1 MDRVRQFLHEEC
13 LVPGGAH
20 LVVGISGGPDS
31 VALAHMLRR
40 MDLPLTAAHVNHGM
54 RGADSDADEV
64 FVKELCREWDLP
76 LFTHRLAVVP
86 ASEDEARVSRLG
98 FLRDVRDE
106 AGAEVVVLGHHRDD
120 QAETVLMNVVRGAGL
135 AGLRGILPRRGV
147 LVHPLLSTS
156 REEILDYCRACG
168 LAYRTDRSNET
179 LQYRRN
185 RVRRELIPYIK
196 KHFNPSVDQALAQTA
211 EIVRREE
218 QFAARATGRAFRS
231 LARPEGF
238 FSDRCPTIE
247 YRLRAFVALPRA
259 LQRRLIRLSHQ
270 LIAASRDELSYRAVE
285 DLLELIHGA
294 SAGKRLELPGAV
306 VLHKGYGRFIMGGE
320 EAVLN
325 RWEALVPAVL
335 PVPGRLIL
343 RGGPIIGCRAMT
355 SLQADAFKHNLKGG
369 RMPSLVSHAF
379 IDYNKVD
386 LPLTVR
392 SWRSGDRMRPLGLG
406 GQKKLQDLFVD
417 EKIPRLTR
425 DHIPLIVSN
434 DKVVWVAGQRIDN
447 DYRVDGE
454 TQRILHMWIDHSDLA
469 EIPVESDVGH
479 VLFVEGDENEM
490 DPDFP

>member
-1 MDRVRQFLHEEC
+1 MRQFLHEEC

-31 VALAHMLRR
+31 VALAHILRQ
-40 MDLPLTAAHVNHGM
+40 MDFSLTAAHVNHGI

-64 FVKELCREWDLP
+64 FVRELCREWNLP
-76 LFTHRLAVVP
+76 LFYHRLTVVP
-86 ASEDEARVSRLG
+86 ASEEEARVARLG

-106 AGAEVVVLGHHRDD
+106 VGAEAVALGHHRDD
-120 QAETVLMNVVRGAGL
+120 QAETVLMNVVRGAGP

-147 LVHPLLSTS
+147 FAHPLLSTS
-156 REEILDYCRACG
+156 REEILSYCRACG
-168 LAYRTDRSNET
+168 VSYRTDRSNET
-179 LQYRRN
+179 MQYQRN
-185 RVRRELIPYIK
+185 RVRLELIPYLK
-196 KHFNPSVDQALAQTA
+196 KHFNPAVDQALAQTA
-211 EIVRREE
+211 EIMRREE
-218 QFAARATGRAFRS
+218 QFVARETGGAFRS
-231 LARPEGF
+231 LARLQGF
-238 FSDRCPTIE
+238 SPDRCPTIE
-247 YRLRAFVALPRA
+247 FPRRAFVALPRA
-259 LQRRLIRLSHQ
+259 LQRRLIRLAHQ
-270 LIAASRDELSYRAVE
+270 LIAASRDELSFNAVE

-294 SAGKRLELPGAV
+294 SAGKRLELPGGV
-306 VLHKGYGRFIMGGE
+306 VLHKGYGQFIMGDE
-320 EAVLN
+320 EAVLG
-325 RWEALVPAVL
+325 RWEGLVPAVL
-335 PVPGRLIL
+335 PVPGKLIL
-343 RGGPIIGCRAMT
+343 RRGHMIGCRLMT
-355 SLQADAFKHNLKGG
+355 SLQTEAFKCSLKGG

-386 LPLTVR
+386 LPLRVR

-434 DKVVWVAGQRIDN
+434 DKVVWVAGLRIDN

-454 TQRILHMWIDHSDLA
+454 TQRILHVWIDHSDLA
-469 EIPVESDVGH
+469 EILAESDVGH